1 MKTVVKLMV
10 VLVTSRPPDH
20 PRVYPLICA
29 RVENERVSRR
39 PNDEANGAR
48 RDGARS
54 ARRSAAAAAAAGKK
68 RRARKTK
75 NPNVVHLAF
84 APAAASKPQTADLAR
99 MFRAKRGHECP
110 YARRGDEV
118 HPRDRGFPRRAPRSH
133 PMKSRILGSRKS
145 ADRARK
151 VSGGREEKT
160 GAGSNARESARLA
173 RAAAGPPSRRARWK
187 KKSFCGLV
195 CAQAQPT
202 HKQPRVLSSSHEEAP
217 RPERRGRTEER
228 FPREPKKKQ
237 KKFSSRVSAPFP
249 SRAAPGLGRR
259 PRPATNQYER
269 KRSLCGPQN
278 ADATDR

>member
-1 MKTVVKLMV
+1 
-10 VLVTSRPPDH
+10 
-20 PRVYPLICA
+20 
-29 RVENERVSRR
+29 
-39 PNDEANGAR
+39 
-48 RDGARS
+48 
-54 ARRSAAAAAAAGKK
+54 
-68 RRARKTK
+68 
-75 NPNVVHLAF
+75 
-84 APAAASKPQTADLAR
+84 
-99 MFRAKRGHECP
+99 
-110 YARRGDEV
+110 
-118 HPRDRGFPRRAPRSH
+118 
-133 PMKSRILGSRKS
+133 MKSRILGSRKS

-173 RAAAGPPSRRARWK
+173 RAATGPPSRRARWK

-228 FPREPKKKQ
+228 FPRERKKKT
-237 KKFSSRVSAPFP
+237 KKILESRFGAVSKP
-249 SRAAPGLGRR
+249 RR
-259 PRPATNQYER
+259 TGARVVSPRPATNQYER

>member
-1 MKTVVKLMV
+1 M
-10 VLVTSRPPDH
+10 TSAQPGGSYEDRRETHGCSRHLAPPDH

-110 YARRGDEV
+110 YARRGDRFTREIAASPGARRV
-118 HPRDRGFPRRAPRSH
+118 HTR
-133 PMKSRILGSRKS
+133 
-145 ADRARK
+145 
-151 VSGGREEKT
+151 
-160 GAGSNARESARLA
+160 
-173 RAAAGPPSRRARWK
+173 
-187 KKSFCGLV
+187 
-195 CAQAQPT
+195 
-202 HKQPRVLSSSHEEAP
+202 
-217 RPERRGRTEER
+217 
-228 FPREPKKKQ
+228 
-237 KKFSSRVSAPFP
+237 
-249 SRAAPGLGRR
+249 
-259 PRPATNQYER
+259 
-269 KRSLCGPQN
+269 
-278 ADATDR
+278 